1 MDRGAIPLPEFIF
14 AAWPGAMAK
23 SVARALGCSLRTGI
37 HIAGGEREP
46 RWALP
51 KLRRAIR
58 AAILARRDYL
68 DALILQLDRE
78 IACDEAAATMAG
90 SNRAAAD
97 RRDPVG
103 DRRVRDMAA

>member
-1 MDRGAIPLPEFIF
+1 MTLAACIR
-14 AAWPGAMAK
+14 AAWPDAAGK
-23 SVARALGCSLRTGI
+23 GVARALDTTVRNRRRIAATGQV
-37 HIAGGEREP
+37 P
-46 RWALP
+46 RWGWQTL
-51 KLRRAIR
+51 LERLR
-58 AAILARRDYL
+58 AALIARRQYL

-103 DRRVRDMAA
+103 DRRVREAA